1 LKERKPKHDE
11 VKKKMVEY
19 VHGKTIRGVSGKII
33 STFIIN
39 FSLSIEICWFAVS
52 SLLDPHNVN

>member
-1 LKERKPKHDE
+1 MMRLR
-11 VKKKMVEY
+11 KMVEY

-39 FSLSIEICWFAVS
+39 LVYRLRSAGLLLARCSIHITLTE
-52 SLLDPHNVN
+52 

>member
-1 LKERKPKHDE
+1 MMRLR
-11 VKKKMVEY
+11 KMVEY